1 MAFFDEF
8 PHTRTYDSDL
18 AWLIKRMKEVL
29 ARMDS
34 VEARMKA
41 LEDLVRDFIASLD
54 IDQAIRDALEQMIA
68 DGIFN
73 ELLTQLFNEYTQTIN
88 NRMDLQ
94 DTAIT
99 NFINN
104 VTAQLANYYTKSE
117 IDTMLGGIGQLISDL
132 DATIIASASKPRAV
146 IYVTGDG
153 DSQYQYVFG
162 AANYLRGRIGQNV
175 GTTGIGALD
184 TNNHT
189 IRKIDLLD
197 ESFTGLTIPISGL
210 YDLFALPRD
219 GGGTRGSAIIYS
231 GAAFTSMPPYSAG
244 GPCATGSMAIQ
255 HTIRDNKNL
264 FFRLA
269 GSGFSSPFFIC
280 NGLIDNINVN
290 AGSVG
295 FPTNDE
301 IRTLLP

>member
-1 MAFFDEF
+1 MAFFNEF

-68 DGIFN
+68 EGVFN

-88 NRMDLQ
+88 NRLDLQ
-94 DTAIT
+94 DAAIT

-117 IDTMLGGIGQLISDL
+117 IDEMLGGIGQLISDL

-146 IYVTGDG
+146 IYVTGG
-153 DSQYQYVFG
+153 DSQYQYIFG
-162 AANYLRGRIGQNV
+162 AANYFRGRIGQNV
-175 GTTGIGALD
+175 GTTGIGALN
-184 TNNHT
+184 TNDHT
-189 IRKIDLLD
+189 IRRIDLLD
-197 ESFTGLTIPISGL
+197 ESFTDLTIPIAGL

-219 GGGTRGSAIIYS
+219 GATRGNAVIYS

-244 GPCATGSMAIQ
+244 GACITGSMAIQ
-255 HTIRDNKNL
+255 HTIRDANNL
-264 FFRLA
+264 FFHLA
-269 GSGFSSPFFIC
+269 STGFSSPFFIC

-301 IRTLLP
+301 IRTLLA